1 MISGVLVGGE
11 AIVARVDAMR
21 SRFDAELRK
30 GVARA
35 ALLVQVQI
43 VKAKLQGQVLNVQ
56 TGRLQRSINASPVQV
71 DGSTLF
77 ATVGT
82 NVSYGKLWEY
92 GFSRKVGA
100 GARGGPHGLSALA
113 LATYQAKHPAG
124 VKQYAARS
132 FLRSAL
138 QEMQPKIRDEFAAAA
153 QRAVKQ

>member
-11 AIVARVDAMR
+11 KIVARIESISDR
-21 SRFDAELRK
+21 LDAELRK

-43 VKAKLQGQVLNVQ
+43 VKAKLQGQVLGVR

-71 DGSTLF
+71 DGGTLF

-92 GFSRKVGA
+92 GFARKVGA

-113 LATYQAKHPAG
+113 LAAYQAKHPPG

-132 FLRSAL
+132 FLRTAL
-138 QEMQPKIRDEFAAAA
+138 DDMQPKIRDEFTAAAK
-153 QRAVKQ
+153 RAAKL